1 MILNASN
8 DVFYQKLVDQMNSK
22 KALKQIQSTL
32 DYWVNEENSIE
43 KFQLVKALLEGIN
56 WKGLFDKKNQKEG

>member
-32 DYWVNEENSIE
+32 DY
-43 KFQLVKALLEGIN
+43 
-56 WKGLFDKKNQKEG
+56 